1 MAQKKQSTK
10 QKRLKKALPVLGIAG
25 VSFSLV
31 GGATASA
38 SAPTADIPSQ
48 NTSPRQEIFLS
59 EEELSDVS
67 LATFYVFDKENT
79 AMPQAGQQ
87 LAWWRAAAAADAA
100 ASMRRMR
107 LARLRRLRRLR
118 RLLLVHRTLP
128 RLLRRHHVPTT
139 SIDISCHGRVLLDP
153 AHFAFFAACARAAGA
168 VNSVD
173 KRRRAS

>member
-1 MAQKKQSTK
+1 MKNVTADASSTICNLVEVSTMAQKKQSTK

-48 NTSPRQEIFLS
+48 NTSARQEIFLS

-79 AMPQAGQQ
+79 AKPQAGQQ
-87 LAWWRAAAAADAA
+87 LAWWR
-100 ASMRRMR
+100 
-107 LARLRRLRRLR
+107 
-118 RLLLVHRTLP
+118 
-128 RLLRRHHVPTT
+128 
-139 SIDISCHGRVLLDP
+139 CGGCGRCGGCAWRGCGGCGGCGGCCWSVGRCR
-153 AHFAFFAACARAAGA
+153 AC
-168 VNSVD
+168 
-173 KRRRAS
+173 

>member
-87 LAWWRAAAAADAA
+87 LAWWRLRRMRRSVDAADALGA
-100 ASMRRMR
+100 A
-107 LARLRRLRRLR
+107 ARGCGGCGGCCW
-118 RLLLVHRTLP
+118 
-128 RLLRRHHVPTT
+128 
-139 SIDISCHGRVLLDP
+139 SIGRCR
-153 AHFAFFAACARAAGA
+153 AC
-168 VNSVD
+168 
-173 KRRRAS
+173 